1 MPVRLESGAEPIPG
15 YKLIE
20 RLGGGG
26 FGEVWKAEAPGGL
39 LKAIKF
45 VYGDLQ
51 TASPD
56 GQRAEQELKALSR
69 VKTVRHPYILSL
81 ERYDII
87 DGQLL
92 IVMELADRNLWDRFK
107 ECRAQGLQGIPRD
120 ELLNIME
127 ESAEALDLM
136 NTQYGLQHLDIKPQN
151 IFLVYNHIKVADFGL
166 VKDLQGMTATVTG
179 GVTPV
184 YAAPETFDGLVSRF
198 CDQYSLAIVY
208 QELLTG
214 QRPFGGTNVHQL
226 IMQHVQGKP
235 NLTSLPSHDQSIIGR
250 ALAKSPD
257 ERFPSC
263 GDLVRA
269 LREVREKG
277 GSPPKIKESAPALLR
292 PVKPSSGSY
301 EVRTIPGKAAVAPP
315 PPVVPP
321 APVSPIAPPSTPTPT
336 PNRRIAIE
344 EPPPQ
349 PIAVPVMTAPPEAT
363 GDGELFPALIVGVG
377 QLGLNV
383 LQQLRQSVLENF
395 GSPSSL
401 PNLGLLYLDTDP
413 DGPTAATRPTQGAAL
428 AASEV
433 VLARLN
439 RFIHYQKPREGR
451 PRIDTWFNTNLL
463 HRIPRNLTTDGL
475 RSLARLA
482 FIDNYRQIAGRLRED
497 LDSCLDP
504 EALAAAGKK
513 TGLQMRS
520 NRPRV
525 YIVASLSGGT
535 GSGIFIDLAYTTRS
549 ILKRLGYD
557 QPQVIAV
564 LLAPIPDPNS
574 PKKALVNTVAGLMEL
589 NHFSTEEV
597 NFTARFDDREGTIV
611 DPEAPFARTII
622 LAPSRDAE
630 EESAAQEVATVAS
643 EFLFRDL
650 TTPLGRVADQGRA
663 KMASPRQSA
672 TMHCQTLGLFRMA
685 WPKRLLVRRAGRRY
699 CKHLVQRWMSKET
712 EGLKPEIQSWL
723 EDQWTKGELDYKFL
737 IERLQM
743 AGEKALGMTPEYAFS
758 SITDPFVPKGKKPPV
773 VDANGFLEAIVKLD
787 KIVGHPT
794 PSQVGYTPG
803 VLEETLRKEAER
815 LFEEWEE
822 KVTRLTMRLIEQP
835 QFRLPGADESIR
847 QVIAKIDQT
856 ILHNDPLSQEYTEN
870 TAKAYDRLE
879 QLRPYVHEIV
889 RGGRSTAREL
899 AEAVELLRQYPKW
912 RYQSLVLRHVNSTF
926 SKVRDFLSDK
936 TREIAFCRTRLA
948 ELARAFDEPPGDD
961 KTTKKLGSGLYM
973 FPAGCRNIAET
984 TERLFPPIT
993 QTDLDALDSK
1003 VQEVIRQGFTS
1014 LLHVIMTAASNL
1026 LKNLENAMSAEG
1038 EAYAVT
1044 RMPETS
1050 VVEMFLSRHSDP
1062 EKTIDQLIQA
1072 YDEAAPKLSKGEST
1086 SLTELCVLAAPP
1098 GPQEGRFRDM
1108 ARRAIPDTELLAA
1121 PSPDDI
1127 VFYREETQLPLGKL
1141 EYLTPEIMQMYR
1153 QALSSE
1159 HFPPHSRNDVDWLEP
1174 MAE

>member
-26 FGEVWKAEAPGGL
+26 FGEVWKCEAPGGL

-56 GQRAEQELKALSR
+56 GQRAEQELKAMSR

-107 ECRAQGLQGIPRD
+107 ECRSQGLQGIPRD

-136 NTQYGLQHLDIKPQN
+136 NNQYGLQHLDIKPQN

-214 QRPFGGTNVHQL
+214 QRPFAGTNVHQL

-235 NLTSLPSHDQSIIGR
+235 NLTSLPPHDQSIIGR

-257 ERFPSC
+257 ERFPNC
-263 GDLVRA
+263 MALVRA
-269 LREVREKG
+269 LREARRDGAPVAKAPE
-277 GSPPKIKESAPALLR
+277 PAPAPPR
-292 PVKPSSGSY
+292 PIKPPSGTYDVS
-301 EVRTIPGKAAVAPP
+301 RTIPGK
-315 PPVVPP
+315 P
-321 APVSPIAPPSTPTPT
+321 AISAHVSPPTTPSPTPS
-336 PNRRIAIE
+336 RRPIVE
-344 EPPPQ
+344 EPPPEPQ
-349 PIAVPVMTAPPEAT
+349 AIPALTAPPEIT
-363 GDGELFPALIVGVG
+363 GDGELFPALIIGVG
-377 QLGLNV
+377 QLGLSV
-383 LQQLRQSVLENF
+383 LQQLRQMVQENF
-395 GSPSSL
+395 GAPSNL
-401 PNLGLLYLDTDP
+401 PNVGLLYLDTDP
-413 DGPTAATRPTQGAAL
+413 DGPTAATRPSQGVSL

-433 VLARLN
+433 LMARLN

-451 PRIDTWFNTNLL
+451 PRIDTWFNTNML

-475 RSLARLA
+475 RALGRLA
-482 FIDNYRQIAGRLRED
+482 FIDNYRLIAGRLRED
-497 LDSCLDP
+497 LEACLDP
-504 EALAAAGKK
+504 EALAVASKK
-513 TGLQMRS
+513 TGLQIRS

-525 YIVASLSGGT
+525 YLVASLSGGT
-535 GSGIFIDLAYTTRS
+535 GSGMFIDLAFVIRG
-549 ILKRLGYD
+549 ILKYLGYSE
-557 QPQVIAV
+557 PNVV
-564 LLAPIPDPNS
+564 GLLLAPVPDPNS
-574 PKKALVNTVAGLMEL
+574 AKKALVNTTAALTEL
-589 NHFSTEEV
+589 NHFSAPNV
-597 NFTARFDDREGTIV
+597 NFTARFDDREGNV
-611 DPEAPFARTII
+611 VNPDPPFSRTII
-622 LAPSRDAE
+622 LAPSREAE
-630 EESAAQEVATVAS
+630 EESAAPEVVELAGD
-643 EFLFRDL
+643 FLFRDL
-650 TTPLGRVADQGRA
+650 TTPLGRAADDGRA
-663 KMASPRQSA
+663 KLTPPRQPSS
-672 TMHCQTLGLFRMA
+672 TMLCQTLGLFRMA
-685 WPKRLLVRRAGRRY
+685 WPKRLLLRRAGRRY
-699 CKHLVQRWMSKET
+699 CKHLVQRWMSKES
-712 EGLKPEIQSWL
+712 ESLKPEIQGWL
-723 EDQWTKGELDYKFL
+723 EDQWTKGELEFNFM

-743 AGEKALGMTPEYAFS
+743 AGEKALGMTPEFAFT
-758 SITDPFVPKGKKPPV
+758 SITDPFVPKGKKAPV
-773 VDANGFLEAIVKLD
+773 VDPNAFLEAIMKLD

-803 VLEETLRKEAER
+803 VLEETLRKEAEK
-815 LFEEWEE
+815 LFDAWEE

-835 QFRLPGADESIR
+835 QFRLAGADESIR
-847 QVIAKIDQT
+847 QVIGRIDQ
-856 ILHNDPLSQEYTEN
+856 ILIRNDPLSQEYTEK
-870 TAKAYDRLE
+870 TAQAFERLE

-889 RGGRSTAREL
+889 RGGRSTVREL
-899 AEAVELLRQYPKW
+899 TEAVELLRQYPKW

-926 SKVRDFLSDK
+926 SKLRDFLSDK
-936 TREIAFCRTRLA
+936 TREIAFCRTRLV
-948 ELARAFDEPPGDD
+948 ELSRAFDESPSED
-961 KTTKKLGSGLYM
+961 KTSKKLGSGLYM
-973 FPAGCRNIAET
+973 FPAGCRNLTES

-993 QTDLDALDSK
+993 QADLDALDSK
-1003 VQEVIRQGFTS
+1003 VQEIIRQGFTS

-1026 LKNLENAMSAEG
+1026 LKNLETAMTAEG

-1050 VVEMFLSRHSDP
+1050 VVDMVLSRHSDP
-1062 EKTIDQLIQA
+1062 EKTLDQLISA
-1072 YDEAAPKLSKGEST
+1072 FEEAAPKLIKGDGS
-1086 SLTELCVLAAPP
+1086 SLTELCVLAVPP
-1098 GPQEGRFRDM
+1098 GPQEGRFREM
-1108 ARRAIPDTELLAA
+1108 ARRANSDTELLPA

-1127 VFYREETQLPLGKL
+1127 VFYREETQLPIGKMEFLG
-1141 EYLTPEIMQMYR
+1141 PEIMEMYR
-1153 QALSSE
+1153 QAVSTE
-1159 HFPPHSRNDVDWLEP
+1159 HFPPHSRNDIDWLVP

>member
-26 FGEVWKAEAPGGL
+26 FGEVWKCEAPGGL

-107 ECRAQGLQGIPRD
+107 ECRSQGLQGIPRG

-136 NTQYGLQHLDIKPQN
+136 NNQYGLQHLDIKPQN

-214 QRPFGGTNVHQL
+214 QRPFAGTNVHQL

-235 NLTSLPSHDQSIIGR
+235 NLTSLPPQDQSIIGR

-263 GDLVRA
+263 GTLVRA
-269 LREVREKG
+269 LREGRTDGATVAKIPEPA
-277 GSPPKIKESAPALLR
+277 PPPPRPIKP
-292 PVKPSSGSY
+292 PSGTY
-301 EVRTIPGKAAVAPP
+301 DVPRTIPGKPPFAAHVSPP
-315 PPVVPP
+315 PT
-321 APVSPIAPPSTPTPT
+321 PSPTPE
-336 PNRRIAIE
+336 RRPIVE

-349 PIAVPVMTAPPEAT
+349 PQPIPTLTAPPEIT
-363 GDGELFPALIVGVG
+363 GDGELFPALVIGVG
-377 QLGLNV
+377 QMGLSV
-383 LQQLRQSVLENF
+383 LQQLRQMVQENF

-401 PNLGLLYLDTDP
+401 PNVGLLYLDTDP
-413 DGPTAATRPTQGAAL
+413 DGPTAATRPSHGASL

-433 VLARLN
+433 LMARIN

-451 PRIDTWFNTNLL
+451 PRIDTWFNTNML

-475 RSLARLA
+475 RALGRLA
-482 FIDNYRQIAGRLRED
+482 FIDNYRLIAGRLRED
-497 LDSCLDP
+497 LESCLDP
-504 EALAAAGKK
+504 EALAAASKK
-513 TGLQMRS
+513 TGLQIRS
-520 NRPRV
+520 HRPRV
-525 YIVASLSGGT
+525 YVVASLSGGP
-535 GSGIFIDLAYTTRS
+535 GCGRFIDLAFVIRGIMKY
-549 ILKRLGYD
+549 LGYS
-557 QPQVIAV
+557 QPSVV
-564 LLAPIPDPNS
+564 GLLMAPVPDPNS
-574 PKKALVNTVAGLMEL
+574 PKKALVNTTAALTEL
-589 NHFSTEEV
+589 NHFSTPDV
-597 NFTARFDDREGTIV
+597 NFTGRFDDREGNVV
-611 DPEAPFARTII
+611 DPDPPFSRTII
-622 LAPSRDAE
+622 LAPSREAE
-630 EESAAQEVATVAS
+630 EESAAPEVVELAG

-650 TTPLGRVADQGRA
+650 TTPLGRAADDGRA
-663 KMASPRQSA
+663 KLPAPRPSPP
-672 TMHCQTLGLFRMA
+672 TMLCQTLGLFRMA
-685 WPKRLLVRRAGRRY
+685 WPKRLLLRRAGRRY
-699 CKHLVQRWMSKET
+699 CKHLVQRWMSKES
-712 EGLKPEIQSWL
+712 EALKPEIQGWL
-723 EDQWTKGELDYKFL
+723 EDQWTKGELEFNFM

-743 AGEKALGMTPEYAFS
+743 AGEKALGMTPEYAFT
-758 SITDPFVPKGKKPPV
+758 SITDPFVPKGKKAPV
-773 VDANGFLEAIVKLD
+773 VDPNAFLEAIFKLD

-803 VLEETLRKEAER
+803 VLEETLRKEADK
-815 LFEEWEE
+815 LFDEWQE

-835 QFRLPGADESIR
+835 QFRLAGADESIR
-847 QVIAKIDQT
+847 QVIGRIDQ
-856 ILHNDPLSQEYTEN
+856 ILIRNDPLSQEYTEK
-870 TAKAYDRLE
+870 TAQAYDRLE

-889 RGGRSTAREL
+889 RGGRSTVREL
-899 AEAVELLRQYPKW
+899 TEAVELLRQYPKW

-926 SKVRDFLSDK
+926 SKLRDFLSDK
-936 TREIAFCRTRLA
+936 TREIAFCRTRVA
-948 ELARAFDEPPGDD
+948 ELSKFFDDAPSED
-961 KTTKKLGSGLYM
+961 KTSKKLGSGLYM
-973 FPAGCRNIAET
+973 FPAGCRNLAES

-993 QTDLDALDSK
+993 QADLDALDSK

-1026 LKNLENAMSAEG
+1026 LKNLETAMTAEG

-1050 VVEMFLSRHSDP
+1050 VVDMVLSRHSDP
-1062 EKTIDQLIQA
+1062 EKTLDQLISA
-1072 YDEAAPKLSKGEST
+1072 FEEAAPKLIKGDGS
-1086 SLTELCVLAAPP
+1086 SLTELCVLAVPP
-1098 GPQEGRFRDM
+1098 GPQEGRFREM
-1108 ARRAIPDTELLAA
+1108 ARRAIPDTELLPA

-1127 VFYREETQLPLGKL
+1127 VFYREETQLPIAKMEFVG
-1141 EYLTPEIMQMYR
+1141 PEIMEMYR
-1153 QALSSE
+1153 QAVSTE
-1159 HFPPHSRNDVDWLEP
+1159 HFPPHSRNDIDWLVP